1 MAVSYLLQ
9 ILKKIFFWSY
19 GRSTWQYDILCALIL
34 AFIFL
39 TPARWF
45 QTGELRAGPTHQTP
59 SARAYLLVGPDF
71 NPEKAD
77 RAELERRVRVATG
90 RADAQITKWEPR
102 HDEHGKIV
110 ALEVDIR

>member
-1 MAVSYLLQ
+1 MQ

-45 QTGELRAGPTHQTP
+45 QTGELRAGTTHPTP
-59 SARAYLLVGPDF
+59 SARAYVLAGSDF
-71 NPEKAD
+71 NPEQMD
-77 RAELERRVRVATG
+77 RAELERRVRIATG
-90 RADAQITKWEPR
+90 RTDAQITSWEPR
-102 HDEHGKIV
+102 RDEHGRIV
-110 ALEVDIR
+110 AFEVDIR